1 MIEHDIEFVSKLC
14 NPVIVMAEGAI
25 LMKDTISNVKK
36 NEKVI
41 EVYLGR
47 S

>member
-1 MIEHDIEFVSKLC
+1 
-14 NPVIVMAEGAI
+14 MAEGTI
-25 LMKDTISNVKK
+25 LMKDTISKVKTNK
-36 NEKVI
+36 KVI